1 MTYKQMESSSCLLI
15 PNWELVQQE
24 KGLTTEGSASHSAW
38 RE

>member
-1 MTYKQMESSSCLLI
+1 MSTD
-15 PNWELVQQE
+15 PNWELVPQE